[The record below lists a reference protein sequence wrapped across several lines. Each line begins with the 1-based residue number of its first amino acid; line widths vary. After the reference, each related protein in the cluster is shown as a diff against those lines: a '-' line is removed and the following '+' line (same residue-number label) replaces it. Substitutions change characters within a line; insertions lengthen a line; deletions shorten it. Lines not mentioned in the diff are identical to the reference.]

1 MQPKRG
7 KRQQSTRRSLDEATV
22 RIGASL
28 SIPAVLSRL
37 GADPAKVLAEAGF
50 DLHLFDNPETRISF
64 AARGRLVCHCAEATG
79 CDHFG
84 LLVGQQND
92 LKSMGLV
99 GLLVR
104 YSPDVK
110 TALRS
115 LVRHFHLHAHG
126 AVMELARDGD
136 IAELRFAIYHPNVV
150 GASHVGDASVATM
163 FNIMNTLCGPHW
175 TPAEVQFAL
184 RGPKDVRPYRQFF
197 GVPVLFDAENYAL
210 VFSADYLGRPLP
222 GADSDL
228 HCLLQQQIDALEARH
243 GDDFPEQVR
252 SVLRT
257 ALPAAHGKADQVAAL
272 FSMHRRTLCRRLTAH
287 GTSFQA
293 LVDEIRYEIARQ
305 FLEDSEA
312 DVGHIAAM
320 LDYADA
326 SAFTRAFRRWSG
338 CTPAR
343 WRAGHGGSQPL

>member
-1 MQPKRG
+1 M
-7 KRQQSTRRSLDEATV
+7 
-22 RIGASL
+22 
-28 SIPAVLSRL
+28 SIPGVLSRL
-37 GADPAKVLAEAGF
+37 GADPAEVLAEAGF
-50 DLHLFDNPETRISF
+50 DLQLFDDPENRISF
-64 AARGRLVCHCAEATG
+64 AARGRLVCHCAAATG

-92 LKSMGLV
+92 LSSLGLV
-99 GLLVR
+99 GLLVK
-104 YSPDVK
+104 YSPDVD

-115 LVRHFHLHAHG
+115 LVRYFHLHVHG
-126 AVMELARDGD
+126 SVMELARDGD
-136 IAELRFAIYHPNVV
+136 VAELRYGIYHPNVV
-150 GASHVGDASVATM
+150 GAGHHGDAAVATM
-163 FNIMNTLCGPHW
+163 LNIMKTLCGTDW
-175 TPAEVQFAL
+175 TPVEARFAH
-184 RGPKDVRPYRQFF
+184 RRPKDVKPYRQFF
-197 GVPVLFDAENYAL
+197 RVPVLFDAEQYAL
-210 VFSADYLGRPLP
+210 AFSADTLGRPLAGNDP
-222 GADSDL
+222 DL
-228 HCLLQQQIDALEARH
+228 HRLLQQQINAFEARH

-252 SVLRT
+252 CVLRT

-272 FSMHRRTLCRRLTAH
+272 FTMHRRTLCRRLTAH
-287 GTSFQA
+287 GTSFQT

-338 CTPAR
+338 STPAR